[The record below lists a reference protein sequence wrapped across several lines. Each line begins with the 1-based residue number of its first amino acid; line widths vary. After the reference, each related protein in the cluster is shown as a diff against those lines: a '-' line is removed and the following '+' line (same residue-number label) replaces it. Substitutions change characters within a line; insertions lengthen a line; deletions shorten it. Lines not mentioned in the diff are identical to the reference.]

1 MKSKTI
7 AELFVSV
14 TTTFFRSTKPV
25 YRYKQNL
32 QYVDISFSELR
43 STVQKLAFAFQNLG
57 LQKGNKVALLSEN
70 RYEWVLV
77 DFALSSLGIIS
88 VPLYTSVTPAQIEY
102 ILNDCSASAVVV
114 SNPLMY
120 GKVAKIL
127 HNCPSVQTV
136 VSFTSLIDETILT
149 LNELI
154 QQTSIEKT
162 EEQLTKWF
170 EQEASNVT
178 EDDIL
183 TLIYTSGTTGEPKGV
198 LLSNKNVISNI
209 QSILNLIPVT
219 NLDTFLS
226 YLPLAHAYERT
237 TGYYTSFASGATT
250 AFAESIETVATNI
263 QETNPTILTSVPRLF
278 DKILAKMEK
287 AFEKE
292 SPLKQ
297 RMIYDA
303 ISIGLQ
309 YVQSSQH
316 DNVSMF
322 LRWKYLLAEKVIL
335 RKIRSKLSPTIR
347 IFVSGGASLSQKSAE
362 FFLGLGYVILEGYG
376 LTESSPVL
384 SVNRPDDIEIGT
396 VGKPLPGVTI
406 KLAEDGEI
414 LASGENIM
422 VGYYNRLED
431 TKSTIIDGKW
441 LATGDIGLWTDR
453 GNLKIIDRK
462 KNIIISKGGKNIAP
476 QPIEQKIAEL
486 PVIDQIVVLGDNQ
499 EFCIALIVPEVNELQ
514 LLATSLGIVNLSI
527 EQLISEPKILQSIS
541 KQIDI
546 QQKDFSKYE
555 RVRKFALLTEPF
567 TIENG
572 TLTPKLSIKRSI
584 VEKKYKQTI
593 ESLYR

>member
-127 HNCPSVQTV
+127 YNCPSVQTV
-136 VSFTSLIDETILT
+136 VSFTSQIDETILT

-219 NLDTFLS
+219 NQDTFLS

-347 IFVSGGASLSQKSAE
+347 LFVSGGASLSQKSAE

-441 LATGDIGLWTDR
+441 LATGDIGLWTNR

>member
-102 ILNDCSASAVVV
+102 ILNDCSTSAVVV

-127 HNCPSVQTV
+127 QNCPSVQTI
-136 VSFTSLIDETILT
+136 VSFTSQIDETILT

-162 EEQLTKWF
+162 EEQLTTWF
-170 EQEASNVT
+170 EQESSKIT
-178 EDDIL
+178 EEDIL

-209 QSILNLIPVT
+209 QSILNLISVT
-219 NLDTFLS
+219 NQDTFLS

-297 RMIYDA
+297 RLIYDA

-309 YVQSSQH
+309 YVQDSQKQH
-316 DNVSMF
+316 VSMLF
-322 LRWKYLLAEKVIL
+322 RLKYMLAEKIIL
-335 RKIRSKLSPTIR
+335 RKIRAKLSPTIR
-347 IFVSGGASLSQKSAE
+347 LFVSGGASLSQKSAE

-384 SVNRPDDIEIGT
+384 TVNRPDDIEIGT

-441 LATGDIGLWTDR
+441 LATGDIGLWTNR

-499 EFCIALIVPEVNELQ
+499 EFCIALIVPDFNELQ
-514 LLATSLGIVNLSI
+514 QLATSLGIEKLTH
-527 EQLISEPKILQSIS
+527 EQLIIEPKILQNIS
-541 KQIDI
+541 KLIDL

-567 TIENG
+567 SIENG
-572 TLTPKLSIKRSI
+572 TLTPKLSIKRSV
-584 VEKKYKQTI
+584 VEKNYKQTI

>member
-1 MKSKTI
+1 MNSKTI

-14 TTTFFRSTKPV
+14 TTTFSRNTKPV
-25 YRYKQNL
+25 YRYKQNS

-43 STVQKLAFAFQNLG
+43 STVQKLAFAFHNLG
-57 LQKGNKVALLSEN
+57 LQKGDKVALLSEN

-114 SNPLMY
+114 SNQLMY

-127 HNCPSVQTV
+127 PNCPSVQTV
-136 VSFTSLIDETILT
+136 VSFTSQIDETVRT
-149 LNELI
+149 LNEFI

-162 EEQLTKWF
+162 EEQLTTWF
-170 EQEASNVT
+170 EHKASNIT
-178 EDDIL
+178 EEDIL

-250 AFAESIETVATNI
+250 AFAESIETAATNI

-278 DKILAKMEK
+278 DKILVKMEK

-297 RMIYDA
+297 RMIYNA
-303 ISIGLQ
+303 ISISLQ
-309 YVQSSQH
+309 YVQSSQQN
-316 DNVSMF
+316 NVSLT
-322 LRWKYLLAEKVIL
+322 LRWKYMLAEKVIL
-335 RKIRSKLSPTIR
+335 KKIRAKLSPTIR
-347 IFVSGGASLSQKSAE
+347 LFVSGGASLSQKSAE
-362 FFLGLGYVILEGYG
+362 FFLGLGYLILEGYG

-414 LASGENIM
+414 LASGDNIM
-422 VGYYNRLED
+422 VGYYNRPED
-431 TKSTIIDGKW
+431 TMATIIDGKW
-441 LATGDIGLWTDR
+441 LATGDIGVWTDR

-486 PVIDQIVVLGDNQ
+486 PIIDQIIVLGDDQ
-499 EFCIALIVPEVNELQ
+499 EFCIALIVPELNELQ
-514 LLATSLGIVNLSI
+514 LLATSLGMVNLTL

-572 TLTPKLSIKRSI
+572 TLTPKLSIKRSV

>member
-1 MKSKTI
+1 MNSKTI

-14 TTTFFRSTKPV
+14 TTTFSQSSKPV

-43 STVQKLAFAFQNLG
+43 SSVQKLAYAFHNLG
-57 LQKGNKVALLSEN
+57 LQKGDKVALLSEN

-114 SNPLMY
+114 SNPLMF

-127 HNCPSVQTV
+127 PNCQSVQTV
-136 VSFTSLIDETILT
+136 VSFTSQTDETVRT

-154 QQTSIEKT
+154 QQSSIKKA

-170 EQEASNVT
+170 EQETSNID
-178 EDDIL
+178 EEDIL
-183 TLIYTSGTTGEPKGV
+183 TVIYTSGTMGEPKGV

-219 NLDTFLS
+219 NQDTFLS

-278 DKILAKMEK
+278 DKILVKMEK

-292 SPLKQ
+292 SSLKQ

-309 YVQSSQH
+309 YVQSSQKQ
-316 DNVSMF
+316 NVSLI
-322 LRWKYLLAEKVIL
+322 LRWKYMLADKVIL
-335 RKIRSKLSPTIR
+335 SKIRAKLSPTIR
-347 IFVSGGASLSQKSAE
+347 LFVSGGASLSQKSAE

-414 LASGENIM
+414 LATGDNIM
-422 VGYYNRLED
+422 VGYCNRPED
-431 TKSTIIDGKW
+431 TKATIIDGKW

-486 PVIDQIVVLGDNQ
+486 PIIDQIVVLGDNQ
-499 EFCIALIVPEVNELQ
+499 EYCIALVVPELNELQ
-514 LLATSLGIVNLSI
+514 LLATSLGIANLTI

-572 TLTPKLSIKRSI
+572 TLTPKLSIKRSV

>member
-1 MKSKTI
+1 MNSKTI

-14 TTTFFRSTKPV
+14 TTTFSRSTKPV

-127 HNCPSVQTV
+127 QNCPSVQTI
-136 VSFTSLIDETILT
+136 VSFTSQIDETILT

-162 EEQLTKWF
+162 EEQLTTWF
-170 EQEASNVT
+170 EQESSKIT
-178 EDDIL
+178 EEDIL

-219 NLDTFLS
+219 NQDTFLS

-297 RMIYDA
+297 RLIYDA

-309 YVQSSQH
+309 YVQDSQKQH
-316 DNVSMF
+316 VSMLF
-322 LRWKYLLAEKVIL
+322 RLKYMLAEKIIL
-335 RKIRSKLSPTIR
+335 RKIRAKLSPTIR
-347 IFVSGGASLSQKSAE
+347 LFVSGGASLSQKSAE

-384 SVNRPDDIEIGT
+384 TVNRPDDIEIGT

-441 LATGDIGLWTDR
+441 LATGDIGLWTNR

-499 EFCIALIVPEVNELQ
+499 EYCIALIVPDFNELQ
-514 LLATSLGIVNLSI
+514 LLATSLGIEKLTQ
-527 EQLISEPKILQSIS
+527 EQLISEPKILQNIS
-541 KQIDI
+541 KLIDL

-567 TIENG
+567 SIENG
-572 TLTPKLSIKRSI
+572 TLTPKLSIKRSV
-584 VEKKYKQTI
+584 VEKNYKQTI